1 MAQSIGQ
8 TRDSGGSIYKGPYI
22 NAGHFDLSFLA
33 TRDWSS
39 WASGH
44 GDAKRSREEVWA
56 MGSGDLL
63 AAVFHCCHSAPL
75 LPRQSLGT
83 NMWVSFPSHHRE
95 LQQQLELYY
104 VDPAWPGT

>member
-1 MAQSIGQ
+1 
-8 TRDSGGSIYKGPYI
+8 
-22 NAGHFDLSFLA
+22 
-33 TRDWSS
+33 
-39 WASGH
+39 
-44 GDAKRSREEVWA
+44 